1 MQQTNSSQLLYDN
14 IVKFLTK
21 KGTKNE
27 KNKTKTKKQQLSDI
41 MSKMTLIILSAGLK
55 SIMRL
60 LAYVHVCERQ

>member
-27 KNKTKTKKQQLSDI
+27 KNKNKKTT
-41 MSKMTLIILSAGLK
+41 TLRHNVKDDLNNIVGWTEKHNASACIRACL
-55 SIMRL
+55 
-60 LAYVHVCERQ
+60 